1 MNQPVGVI
9 PSVILPSNYASEH
22 VRVEYQEN
30 RKTIIL
36 TLCPKPRPCVTRAVL
51 DGLQTASQWI
61 RDINAK
67 TPDAIRHM
75 ILASDWD
82 GVFSLGGDLDLFVSC
97 IINGDR
103 EQLLT
108 YALDCVRVGHVFHT
122 GFEGTLSTTS
132 VIAGQALGGGLEG
145 AACCQTIIAEKG
157 SVLQLPEIKFGMFPG
172 MGAISYL
179 SRRSP
184 GPHVRRMVETGA
196 PLDIDE
202 AYAIRMVDELTPKG
216 HGLLTAHKV
225 NEGLSQ
231 AFHGRMATRYALA
244 LAQGPSL
251 QELESIAR
259 SWVDVAFKIDLRD
272 MRLMSRLANHQLRL
286 GSVRNV
292 VDSKPQGIP
301 HGDVRVDG
309 LMAFAVAS

>member
-1 MNQPVGVI
+1 MIQPTG
-9 PSVILPSNYASEH
+9 PCATSILPSNYASEH
-22 VRVEYQEN
+22 VRVEYQEE

-36 TLCPKPRPCVTRAVL
+36 TLCPQPRPCVTRAVL
-51 DGLQTASQWI
+51 DGLHTASQWI
-61 RDINAK
+61 RDINTK
-67 TPDAIRHM
+67 TPDTIRHM
-75 ILASDWD
+75 VLASDWD

-97 IINGDR
+97 IMSGDR

-196 PLDIDE
+196 PLDVEE
-202 AYAIRMVDELTPKG
+202 AYTIRMVDELTPKG

-225 NEGLSQ
+225 NAGLSQ

-272 MRLMSRLANHQLRL
+272 MRLMNRLASSQLRL
-286 GSVRNV
+286 SGMQAV
-292 VDSKPQGIP
+292 VAVEPQIVPAG
-301 HGDVRVDG
+301 GVF
-309 LMAFAVAS
+309 AFAAAS